1 MPDFEQVAW
10 FPLCAGLTVAG
21 LIATWVLW
29 RRRGAASG
37 LRMAAWSLL
46 PLAAYLTGVVSVLW
60 TMGTAVAGWAVRLV
74 ISPMV
79 WAGIALVGVSVVAF
93 VVSGVL
99 RRHTAPSAAGQTELS
114 SSAGGGT
121 SSAEGLPST
130 SKRAD
135 SPAVTS
141 SEKGSGADDEDFS
154 DVEEILRRRGIS

>member
-1 MPDFEQVAW
+1 MPNFEQVAW

-60 TMGTAVAGWAVRLV
+60 TMGTAVAGWALRLV

-99 RRHTAPSAAGQTELS
+99 RRHAATPSAAGQTELS
-114 SSAGGGT
+114 SSAAGT
-121 SSAEGLPST
+121 SSEGLSST
-130 SKRAD
+130 SKRTD

-141 SEKGSGADDEDFS
+141 SGKGNGADDEDFS

>member
-1 MPDFEQVAW
+1 MPSFEQVAW

-60 TMGTAVAGWAVRLV
+60 TIGTEIAGWVLRLV

-79 WAGIALVGVSVVAF
+79 WAGVALVGVSVVAW

-99 RRHTAPSAAGQTELS
+99 RRQPGKEAPAGRTAPESAAVGA
-114 SSAGGGT
+114 SASEGRAAT
-121 SSAEGLPST
+121 SGRDS
-130 SKRAD
+130 RAVE
-135 SPAVTS
+135 S
-141 SEKGSGADDEDFS
+141 SGADSGTGGEDLS
-154 DVEEILRRRGIS
+154 DVEEILRRRGIT

>member
-1 MPDFEQVAW
+1 MPSFEQVAW

-46 PLAAYLTGVVSVLW
+46 PLAAYLTGVISMLW
-60 TMGTAVAGWAVRLV
+60 TIGTEIAGWALRLV

-79 WAGIALVGVSVVAF
+79 WAGVALVGVSVVAW

-99 RRHTAPSAAGQTELS
+99 RRQPGKEASAGRTAPEPAAVGASASEGRA
-114 SSAGGGT
+114 AT
-121 SSAEGLPST
+121 SGRDS
-130 SKRAD
+130 RAVE
-135 SPAVTS
+135 S
-141 SEKGSGADDEDFS
+141 SGADSGTGGEDFS
-154 DVEEILRRRGIS
+154 DVEEILRRRGIT